1 MNTRVI
7 STILFIA
14 AGLFC
19 GFRILYDDGIVG
31 MTKKP
36 NHIFINPGCICH
48 GDSATAS
55 TRVWIEGSDS
65 VRAGQV
71 ALFKISVARDSSVA
85 AGFNVAAFLGS
96 LEPYD
101 TSETQ
106 LMEPNPGDSLELT
119 HIHPK
124 LAEGRDTISW
134 FFYYHAPVDV
144 GSIDT
149 IYANGNSVDLSL
161 DPDGDYW
168 NFAPSFL
175 VRIVNPTDVHENAVV
190 QTFRLGQN
198 YPNPFNPSTVISFEM
213 PIAGLATLTVYDLAG
228 KEVREL
234 VNGYMSAGLHKVS
247 FVAEDVRSLS
257 SGVYL
262 YRLVVQNSGATQAV
276 ATRKMLLLK

>member
-7 STILFIA
+7 GAIFFVA
-14 AGLFC
+14 VGLFC

-36 NHIFINPGCICH
+36 NHIFVNPGCICH

-55 TRVWIEGSDS
+55 TRVWIQGPDS

-71 ALFKISVARDSSVA
+71 AVFKISVARDSSVA
-85 AGFNVAAFLGS
+85 AGFNVATFFGS

-106 LMEPNPGDSLELT
+106 LMEPSPGDSLELT
-119 HIHPK
+119 HTRPK
-124 LAEGRDTISW
+124 LAAGRDTISW
-134 FFYYHAPVDV
+134 SFYYRAPSTV
-144 GSIDT
+144 GRVDT

-168 NFAPSFL
+168 DFAPSFR
-175 VRIVNPTDVHENAVV
+175 VRVVGPTDVKENPVV
-190 QTFRLGQN
+190 QAFRLAQN
-198 YPNPFNPSTVISFEM
+198 YPNPFNPRTVISFEM
-213 PIAGLATLTVYDLAG
+213 PVGGRVTLTVYDLTG
-228 KEVREL
+228 REVKEL
-234 VNGYMSAGLHKVS
+234 VNGYMSPGIHEAV
-247 FVAEDVRSLS
+247 FVAEDARSLS

-262 YRLVVQNSGATQAV
+262 YRLVVQPFVAASVV

>member
-1 MNTRVI
+1 MSTRVI
-7 STILFIA
+7 GAVLFVT

-19 GFRILYDDGIVG
+19 GFRILYDSGIVG

-55 TRVWIEGSDS
+55 TRVWIQGPDS

-71 ALFKISVARDSSVA
+71 ALFRISVARDSSVA
-85 AGFNVAAFLGS
+85 AGFNIAAFLGS

-106 LMEPNPGDSLELT
+106 LMEPSPGDSLELT
-119 HIHPK
+119 QSHPK
-124 LAEGRDTISW
+124 LAAGRDTISW
-134 FFYYHAPVDV
+134 FFYYRAPSIV
-144 GSIDT
+144 GRVDT

-168 NFAPSFL
+168 NFAQSFH
-175 VRIVNPTDVHENAVV
+175 VRVASPTDVQENPVV
-190 QTFRLGQN
+190 RSFSLGQN
-198 YPNPFNPSTVISFEM
+198 YPNPFNPSTVISYEM
-213 PIAGLATLTVYDLAG
+213 PVAGRVTLTVYDLTG
-228 KEVREL
+228 REVKEL
-234 VNGYMSAGLHKVS
+234 VNGYMGAGLHEAA
-247 FVAEDVRSLS
+247 FVAEDARSLS

-262 YRLVVQNSGATQAV
+262 YRLVVQSSAAAYVV

>member
-1 MNTRVI
+1 MSTRVI
-7 STILFIA
+7 GAILFA
-14 AGLFC
+14 AASLFC

-36 NHIFINPGCICH
+36 NHIFFNPGCICH
-48 GDSATAS
+48 GDSATSS
-55 TRVWIEGSDS
+55 TRVWVQGPDS
-65 VRAGQV
+65 VRAGQA
-71 ALFKISVARDSSVA
+71 ALFKISVARDSSIA
-85 AGFNVAAFLGS
+85 AGFNVAAFFGS
-96 LEPYD
+96 LERYD

-119 HIHPK
+119 HTQPK

-134 FFYYHAPVDV
+134 SFYYRAPLTV
-144 GSIDT
+144 GRVDT

-175 VRIVNPTDVHENAVV
+175 VRVVSPTDVQEDPVV
-190 QTFRLGQN
+190 QAFNLAQN
-198 YPNPFNPSTVISFEM
+198 YPNPFNPGTVIRFEM
-213 PIAGLATLTVYDLAG
+213 PLAGQASLTVYDIAG
-228 KEVREL
+228 REVEEL
-234 VNGYMSAGLHKVS
+234 VNGYMSAGVHEVA
-247 FVAEDVRSLS
+247 FVAEEARSLS

-262 YRLVVQNSGATQAV
+262 YRLVVQPQASPHIV